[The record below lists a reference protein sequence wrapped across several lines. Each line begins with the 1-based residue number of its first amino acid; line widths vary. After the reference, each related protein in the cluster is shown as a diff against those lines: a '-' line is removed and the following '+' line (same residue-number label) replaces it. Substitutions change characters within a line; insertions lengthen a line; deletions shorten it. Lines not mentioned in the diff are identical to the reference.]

1 MVDVIMDKRAFCL
14 NNGPLH
20 SEKLGGDVRTVRA
33 RLDHADH
40 VAQMALGAL
49 QPRQDG
55 GVGCMQVVLCHI
67 SDLTPPGGYDNNE
80 IGRSMVRNLATS
92 AAKAPE
98 ARFVVAMM
106 LLLAL
111 VFSPVV
117 ILSSH
122 GPGAVYLAQQAHV
135 AQQFHGHSHT
145 EDSAGQHDATDH
157 EHPVSAILA
166 GSEKFGFDMHSA
178 VLFHDMPLADGRSR
192 DGPRRPPRVVLI

>member
-1 MVDVIMDKRAFCL
+1 MMKPVLGCYTG
-14 NNGPLH
+14 NGVLSAPSLGL
-20 SEKLGGDVRTVRA
+20 KL
-33 RLDHADH
+33 
-40 VAQMALGAL
+40 
-49 QPRQDG
+49 
-55 GVGCMQVVLCHI
+55 VL
-67 SDLTPPGGYDNNE
+67 L
-80 IGRSMVRNLATS
+80 
-92 AAKAPE
+92 
-98 ARFVVAMM
+98 FVAMM

-178 VLFHDMPLADGRSR
+178 VLFHDMPLADVRSR